1 MTRSPKIWDSRIPKF
16 GTRNSKFGT
25 PESQILDPNDT
36 DYNDTD
42 YIKTES
48 NDTDD
53 LNDKKLT
60 YPNNHTNHSNHDNSN
75 FNNEALKFQLLE
87 ELPQSIQN
95 YLSNFE
101 VTEIKLLKLY
111 Y

>member
-1 MTRSPKIWDSRIPKF
+1 MTKSPKIWDSRIPKF
-16 GTRNSKFGT
+16 GTQKLKIWDSRIPNFR
-25 PESQILDPNDT
+25 PNDT

-60 YPNNHTNHSNHDNSN
+60 YPNNHKSFKSRQ
-75 FNNEALKFQLLE
+75 F
-87 ELPQSIQN
+87 
-95 YLSNFE
+95 
-101 VTEIKLLKLY
+101 KL
-111 Y
+111 